1 MDSNVIVIGGG
12 SAGATIAARLSE
24 DPNRSVL
31 LLEAGP
37 DPQPIPDLILNGALS
52 NRTVLESPY
61 VDIYETARK
70 GDGSTFTV
78 VSARVMGGGSSVNA
92 MAVVRPTKADLD
104 RWAADGNPGWSFD
117 ECLPYLKK
125 LETDADYGDDPI
137 HGDSGPLYTVRPYRL
152 EMEPSAPVG
161 AFIERAQAMG
171 LPICPDLNVPE
182 PYGIC
187 GSAYNIKDGKRQSTT
202 VAYLNPARGRAN
214 LRIVDEAVVTHL
226 DVADG
231 FVRGVTY
238 ERQGETYTVSAD
250 RVVVSAGAYHS
261 PQVLMLSG
269 IGPEDELKRLGIPVA
284 VPLKGVGENYQD
296 HATVTMTYEAESD
309 FPTEWAVPR
318 FRLMWKSDPGLPC
331 GNFHLF
337 MRPPIRMEGMSP
349 MMPVAANLLEQRE
362 RGRVYLN
369 SADPHA
375 VPLIDDNMLVHPEDQ
390 KAMVKAM
397 EFLHEL
403 VSDESM
409 SKYYGDAISPGPG
422 EDFLEFARASHGSY
436 HHGSGSCKM
445 GPASDPMAVVDNRLR
460 VHGMENLYVADAS
473 IMPHIAHGNTNV
485 TTIMIGERLADL
497 VVEDGG

>member
-1 MDSNVIVIGGG
+1 MDYNVIIIGGG
-12 SAGATIAARLSE
+12 SAGATIASRLSE
-24 DPNRSVL
+24 EPNRSVL

-37 DPQPIPDLILNGALS
+37 DPQPIPDIIASGS
-52 NRTVLESPY
+52 QSDRTVLEWPF
-61 VDIYETARK
+61 VDLYDITRK
-70 GDGSTFTV
+70 GDGSMFNI
-78 VSARVMGGGSSVNA
+78 VSGKVMGGGSSVNA

-104 RWAADGNPGWSFD
+104 GWAADGNLGWSFD

-137 HGDSGPLYTVRPYRL
+137 HGNDGPLYAVRPYRL
-152 EMEPSAPVG
+152 DMEPSKPVR

-171 LPICPDLNVPE
+171 LPMCPDLNVPD
-182 PYGIC
+182 PYGVC

-202 VAYLNPARGRAN
+202 VAYLNSARGRAN
-214 LRIVDEAVVTHL
+214 LTIVDEATVTRM

-238 ERQGETYTVSAD
+238 ERNGETHTVSAD
-250 RVVVSAGAYHS
+250 RVVLSAGAYHS

-269 IGPEDELKRLGIPVA
+269 IGPEDELNRLGIPVVA
-284 VPLKGVGENYQD
+284 PLKGVGENYQD
-296 HATVTMTYEAESD
+296 HATVTMTYEGKSD
-309 FPTEWAVPR
+309 FRPDWLVPR
-318 FRLMWKSDPGLPC
+318 FRLMWKSDPGMPC

-337 MRPPIRMEGMSP
+337 MRPPIRMQGMAP
-349 MMPVAANLLEQRE
+349 LMPVSANLLEQRT

-369 SADPHA
+369 STDPHE
-375 VPLIDDNMLVHPEDQ
+375 VPLIDDNMLVDPEDQ

-409 SKYYGDAISPGPG
+409 SEYYGDPISPGPD
-422 EDFLEFARASHGSY
+422 EDFLEFARSSHGSY
-436 HHGSGSCKM
+436 FHGSGTCKM
-445 GPASDPMAVVDNRLR
+445 GHAADPMAVVNDHLR

-473 IMPHIAHGNTNV
+473 VMPHVSHGNTNV
-485 TTIMIGERLADL
+485 PTIMIGERLADFIR
-497 VVEDGG
+497 EDGG